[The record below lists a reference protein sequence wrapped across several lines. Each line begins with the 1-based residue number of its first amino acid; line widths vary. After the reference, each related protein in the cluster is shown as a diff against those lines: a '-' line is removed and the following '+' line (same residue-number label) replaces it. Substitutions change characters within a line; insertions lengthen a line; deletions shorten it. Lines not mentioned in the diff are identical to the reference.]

1 MDPCCAPGKGFT
13 DGRLDEVHIEV
24 LVRVLRDAE
33 MLKIATRIGREHW
46 VIRPTFIIAMKFLL
60 SLHDLATESLCEE
73 DLTAVPLTD
82 EVTEVLRLF
91 VVHGFLDV
99 TFHPLRF
106 KWSDRCE

>member
-1 MDPCCAPGKGFT
+1 MDPFCAPGKGFT
-13 DGRLDEVHIEV
+13 DGRLNEIHIEV
-24 LVRVLRDAE
+24 LVWVLRDAE
-33 MLKIATRIGREHW
+33 TLKIATRIGREHW
-46 VIRPTFIIAMKFLL
+46 VVRATFIIAMKFLL

-73 DLTAVPLTD
+73 DLAAIPLTD
-82 EVTEVLRLF
+82 EVTKVLRLV